1 MELTA
6 NSESEINNLINQ
18 SYIDIAIISS
28 YFDFDDYDDPI
39 HYYLQDMNM
48 YNFIPNLGIQVQ
60 YQVRLNQA
68 VINDDIFLGSQGISS
83 EVSFYN
89 IERKRISYSNI
100 DFNNAYLQVYIN
112 LDPQVDQYQRT
123 VYSFLDMLGF
133 IGGIFEL
140 LKTFGYLLVC
150 YFIKR
155 AYYSSIISKLYH
167 VEANQTIQ
175 KYNEQI
181 DKASAIWDNS
191 QKNIVESP
199 QRNKVAPRPFQTK
212 SSVSTS
218 RNNNLKEESK
228 YVTNFVYV
236 ENVKT

>member
-1 MELTA
+1 MKLYKYQLENELEATA
-6 NSESEINNLINQ
+6 NNDSDINDFFNQ
-18 SYIDIAIISS
+18 NYIDIAIISS
-28 YFDFDDYDDPI
+28 YFDFDDFDDPI

-68 VINDDIFLGSQGISS
+68 VINDDILLGSQGISS
-83 EVSFYN
+83 GVSFYN
-89 IERKRISYSNI
+89 IERKRISYSTI

-167 VEANQTIQ
+167 VEANQSIKQ
-175 KYNEQI
+175 SDDKI
-181 DKASAIWDNS
+181 DKVEFFEA
-191 QKNIVESP
+191 NI
-199 QRNKVAPRPFQTK
+199 
-212 SSVSTS
+212 
-218 RNNNLKEESK
+218 
-228 YVTNFVYV
+228 
-236 ENVKT
+236 